1 MANFPQLPR
10 CGTLQIFGRSTE
22 DMSSKYKALM
32 RERAALDAK
41 IAEYYGARKLD
52 AIDDARKLV
61 KDHDLKP
68 DDLFV
73 PDKPANV
80 RYRNP
85 KTGETWTGRGRAP
98 RWIEGQDRK
107 PFEI

>member
-1 MANFPQLPR
+1 
-10 CGTLQIFGRSTE
+10 
-22 DMSSKYKALM
+22 MSSKYKALM

-41 IAEYYGARKLD
+41 LAEYYG
-52 AIDDARKLV
+52 ARKLV

-73 PDKPANV
+73 PNKPANV

-98 RWIEGQDRK
+98 RWIEGRDRK

>member
-1 MANFPQLPR
+1 
-10 CGTLQIFGRSTE
+10 
-22 DMSSKYKALM
+22 MSSKYKALM

-41 IAEYYGARKLD
+41 IAEYYGAMKLN
-52 AIDDARKLV
+52 AIDAARQLV
-61 KDHDLKP
+61 KDHELRAEE
-68 DDLFV
+68 LFV
-73 PDKPANV
+73 PDKPPNA

-98 RWIEGQDRK
+98 RWIEGRDRK

>member
-1 MANFPQLPR
+1 
-10 CGTLQIFGRSTE
+10 
-22 DMSSKYKALM
+22 MSSKYKALM

-68 DDLFV
+68 GDLFV

-98 RWIEGQDRK
+98 RWIEGRDRK